1 MGDYIDLPNYDH
13 LEILGT
19 NNETGI
25 STVRGKSKAKKDVI
39 IYAATYYQE
48 GINQLLQA
56 EFDKISHIN
65 LQSERKYA
73 EKNLIP
79 NPLAV
84 EKMYEEGCLATV
96 YEYFSDSTL
105 RDYLPRDHSQEIT
118 SDEHLDLVKHKAPDV
133 QHPLLTGEE
142 LLQIFLRVVQSL
154 EKVHHAKYVHL
165 NVNPDS
171 IYITKKDDKL
181 DVQLANF
188 MYAQSND
195 DLPHYHF
202 VNQNYAYVSPEQ
214 TGRTERVI
222 DYRSDFYNLGIT
234 MWECFVGY
242 KPFKFAEV
250 SEIVYSH
257 LAMQIP
263 NPTDINKSIPAPI
276 SAIILKL
283 TKKDPAD
290 RYQIGSAI
298 KYDIQKI
305 IELIESYK
313 KAQGIN
319 EKLSNEK
326 IAEALRN
333 YDGKVGEKDYSQTIR
348 FSSEPVGR
356 VNEIRQLLGM
366 FDEWQLTEFTKR
378 KPTVVCLNSPFGG
391 GKTAIIKK
399 LTNYAISKGAFL
411 SNPIANIVSAKIS
424 ISDYGVPY
432 AAFKSI
438 LEQIVGIIL
447 TESTEE
453 LRSWE
458 DKLKNQLGDD
468 NIRLLCRFI
477 PSLSYITTDV
487 QDNVEC
493 ILRENL
499 TALFQ
504 CILLFLDLFGSSD
517 RPIIVNLGNLMAGM
531 GSLELLKYLLNSQ
544 LRSSYFFVGITDDSQ
559 GELPEES
566 VMDILRP
573 FVTKLIIRDLN
584 LEEVNEFLTGLLN
597 PISKS
602 TLDLAKVLHRKTLGN
617 YNALTEI
624 IKQCEKNQTIRFDQK
639 NLHWTWDL
647 ETIETTAEVAQ
658 TKIDHL
664 KKDLHNLDSK
674 TVSLLLC
681 GAYLGLK
688 FDIRVVS
695 GILNTPIVNIMNS
708 LSIAIVKGYLN
719 PIYAQKKVASDR
731 TSLKSGNSHS
741 SLVQQA
747 GSAATLENIQ
757 GYKFCHWSV
766 HDALLEMVDDSLKTN
781 FAISAARYYK
791 NLYFEEKSTTKM
803 IDAARHYKNVSHL
816 ISDPEELLFVAE
828 IFYKTA
834 FNSSVYSSETALSQ
848 MEEALQITEKLEGLC
863 SSESFSELVFQIKYA
878 LILVYMKAGDH
889 ARAESLYASI
899 NSHFTLDD
907 NYKSKCF
914 SLQIQSLV
922 FQNKTEEALALMT
935 TANCTLGKLLATFS
949 WAPHNERDGIENLSK
964 LLDQFSI
971 PEILACRRSV
981 SEEYQI
987 ASSLI
992 YNCFQICQIK
1002 LKNTRYAHVF
1012 ALIGATLAIT
1022 DGVNDYSMIYF
1033 SLVLKKFVGHSF
1045 EIYDFKQ
1052 AAHIHELVMEGIQF
1066 LDVEK
1071 KAMALYYLQIGSSLF
1086 SVYFDSFS
1094 KTNQIVSLAL
1104 DSQNIS
1110 LAFDA
1115 MILFASSN
1123 ILPTG
1128 KTLSQIKEYEKHFKL
1143 HTGVYKQYK
1152 SAWELVFSEF
1162 EGIANGLVDSDSQ
1175 ISPIATVKAL
1185 QFHVRTLSNFIYS
1198 RECRFSQLEEL
1209 KSNLDYLKGTWMY
1222 VDVLLCMIIVE
1233 SEKAIRTESTD
1244 ERAFLLSGIDQYL
1257 EIMNMHIKAQAS
1269 AEHAFKYP
1277 FALSFKEKILQN
1289 SIGVMENLE
1298 EAIEGANNANNLF
1311 FAAWINEIYANHWL
1325 SLKSKRIAK
1334 VFLLSAF
1341 SLWEQWGCEG
1351 KAIEMQLKYSET
1363 VKFPSTGR
1371 RISTHRKSRYS
1382 TKETV
1387 SDMDL
1392 FTTSEA
1398 QKTNSNSRKP
1408 MDIDINTVLKVTNS
1422 ITNETDLDTLV
1433 NKILGHLMNNTG
1445 ATKAMFFIAEKS
1457 TLKLRKIINSDSS
1470 ETSEISPTSLLNYVY
1485 RTQEAKVYFDTPT
1498 DSNLTSDQYFELN
1511 QPKSILC
1518 CPIKHQNIVTGVVY
1532 LENRLQSG
1540 SFNNTRVNLVKSLMA
1555 PVSISIA
1562 NAQLLEKN
1570 KELAQALQNS
1580 NKNSQNAPKY
1590 NVETPMQKV
1599 LDAINTVKTRF
1610 DPNDPIVNT
1619 LDAILS
1625 TLISDGLFAANLG
1638 EVNDKDGKGIDQ
1650 DTKTWIESS
1659 LLMTKNLKNSDKR
1672 ESATLPR
1679 KINSKTNLD
1688 LEMQQQPMILPAI
1701 SQTNISEINT
1711 ELEKCCSP
1719 EFDCFKLAEI
1729 TDGSPLC
1736 FLTLHLLQKYGLF
1749 ETFSLSTTVTQT
1761 FLERVESSYNKLP
1774 YHNSIHATDVLQTAV
1789 LLLLN
1794 TDIVT
1799 NFTPLEIFSIII
1811 ASAVHDLDHPG
1822 INNNFLV
1829 QMNHPM
1835 AVLYNDIA
1843 VLESHHVARAFELS
1857 KLAGGNIFES
1867 MSPDQFRQCRKMII
1881 SIVLATDLAQH
1892 FQFISKFKGKVTS
1905 SSLKLEDDADRHLVM
1920 EMVVKLGDLG
1930 NPVKTFE
1937 RAKRWTN
1944 LVMEEFFR
1952 QGDREKAQGLP
1963 VSKFMD
1969 RKDTNISKCQI
1980 GFIDFLVT
1988 PLFDSWFLFS
1998 KTDYIKQCLTN
2009 IAENRE
2015 RWQQEIDN
2023 PNVLPGVP
2031 ASEFEKLDH
2040 LLDLTIYPI
2049 SFGGRTDMRKAT
2061 TTRRFKYT
2069 TGGTELEKIRTSDT
2083 PQVTFQSDSQ
2093 SAPVTKKW
2101 KTVMLAAFS
2110 SVVMGLSMPIRNY
2123 LTAMFIEEFSK
2134 YSKGGELALV
2144 HNITN
2149 LIKICA
2155 IYGII
2160 AWVFTIAE
2168 RFLWHSL
2175 SIQLVKELKLK
2186 LFNKIIDSDLEW
2198 RDGHSNHEFNHLY
2211 REFDRLHDSVSERVS
2226 PLIKNI
2232 VSFIAGLSLAIYS
2245 SLVLA
2250 FMQRKSSI
2258 VQEKETKS
2266 FENAAAIIHEA
2277 ILNIL
2282 LIFESN
2288 TQLNELARY
2297 KDELI
2302 NIQHLREGIAWV
2314 YGLGWGSYNMT
2325 MYFAFGI
2332 SFFYGGKLVFS
2343 QHNTPSEILNTFT
2356 QIASGVTALG
2366 NLGQARSDIECG
2378 YQIFKRIDNLLLERS
2393 ENNINLNEIQPQSTI
2408 KLGHGEIEF
2417 RNVYFKY
2424 PSRPDE
2430 WSIENLN
2437 LKIPLGKSIA
2447 LIGSSGSGK
2456 STILKLLTRLYEPT
2470 KGEILINGIS
2480 IKNIAIEHLRKVI
2493 YFNAVNCTKQVI
2505 PINFSQTTTLY
2516 SGTIKN
2522 NVLLGN
2528 STTPIKLQ
2536 NALQIASAQDFV
2548 NELPEGV
2555 DTNIQSSQLG
2565 LSGGQIQRLSL
2576 ARSVIGEP
2584 PVLLLDESTSALDP
2598 ITETMVVNG
2607 ILEQRKNQTN
2617 IFITHRNSHLHKMD
2631 SIFVFENGKVVES
2644 GKYDEI
2650 KTLNRI
2656 NDIEDKP
2663 VQKSKIGDSLGT
2675 VKSKR
2680 TLIALFRQMMRFHH
2694 RYHML
2699 VLGTIGSLL
2708 YGFKNPLQGLI
2719 IGNVVGGYSLPE
2731 DKMLDSNQFWCIMI
2745 VLLGIGSL
2753 LAELSVEVG
2762 FGYAS
2767 SSMKTFLRASAFE
2780 GLLHKDYQFYLDP
2793 SHTPST
2799 LELSFTNDVNLAH
2812 DATISLWHNV
2822 VRAIINISSGLF
2834 LKDREAQEEYS
2845 AFISSVFADITTI
2858 SLLVKQSYFESIHQ
2872 QLLDKLYTI
2881 KLIEASFAGFVDG
2894 LFEGLLIAIFS
2905 VGLYVGSYLLTSQ
2918 MATNEEI
2925 MVVLLTMT
2933 FTALF
2938 TKDLFN
2944 SIMHSLGPARIA
2956 TDHILDLTLKK
2967 DCSSKKLLRGPIDTI
2982 EFTNVTFS
2990 YPFTNSIVLD
3000 NIRLKITKDTRVVI
3014 VGPSGSG
3021 KSTFAHLLLQTFYP
3035 NEGQILV
3042 NNENLRVFSPES
3054 VRNCISVLPQTP
3066 QFLKRSVKDNLAYG
3080 LSDVAMLDIV
3090 LAAQRA
3096 KAFDFI
3102 NQLPEKFDSIVQE
3115 NANNFSG
3122 GQKQRLGLA
3131 RLFLRNTPVVLL
3143 DEPTSALDKET
3154 EIQVFEYLDEFLKNK
3169 ISFMITHR
3177 LEHTLKA
3184 DLIVVMKNGKIDAI
3198 GSHKDCIE
3206 NSSWYKNSIQ

>member
-25 STVRGKSKAKKDVI
+25 SIVKGKSKAKKDVI

-48 GINQLLQA
+48 GINLLLQA
-56 EFDKISHIN
+56 EYDKITHIN
-65 LQSERKYA
+65 QQSERKYV

-79 NPLAV
+79 NPIAV

-96 YEYFSDSTL
+96 YEYFSDSSL
-105 RDYLPRDHSQEIT
+105 RDYLPRDHSHENT
-118 SDEHLDLVKHKAPDV
+118 SDDHLELVKHKPPEIS
-133 QHPLLTGEE
+133 HPQLTGEE
-142 LLQIFLRVVQSL
+142 LLQIFFKLVQSL

-214 TGRTERVI
+214 TGRTDRVI

-242 KPFKFAEV
+242 KPFKHAEV

-263 NPTDINKSIPAPI
+263 SPSEVNKTIPAPI

-305 IELIESYK
+305 LDQIESFK
-313 KAQGIN
+313 KSQGIS

-326 IAEALRN
+326 ISEALRN
-333 YDGKVGEKDYSQTIR
+333 FEWKVGEKDYSQTIR

-356 VNEIRQLLGM
+356 VNEIRQLLGI
-366 FDEWQLTEFTKR
+366 FDDWYLTDFSKR
-378 KPTVVCLNSPFGG
+378 KPSVVCLHSSFGA

-411 SNPIANIVSAKIS
+411 ISAKIS

-432 AAFKSI
+432 AAFKSV

-477 PSLSYITTDV
+477 PSLSYVTTDIKE
-487 QDNVEC
+487 NVEC

-517 RPIIVNLGNLMAGM
+517 RPVIVNLGNMMSGA

-544 LRSSYFFVGITDDSQ
+544 LRSSYFFVGFTDDSQ
-559 GELPEES
+559 GDISEEEA
-566 VMDILRP
+566 MNILRP
-573 FVTKLIIRDLN
+573 YVTKLIIRDLN
-584 LEEVNEFLTGLLN
+584 LEEVNEFLTALLN

-602 TLDLAKVLHRKTLGN
+602 TVDLAKVLHRKTLGN

-639 NLHWTWDL
+639 NLQWTWDL
-647 ETIETTAEVAQ
+647 ETIESTAEVAQ

-708 LSIAIVKGYLN
+708 LSVAIVKGYLN
-719 PIYAQKKVASDR
+719 PIYTQKKVASDR

-747 GSAATLENIQ
+747 GSAASLENIQ

-766 HDALLEMVDDSLKTN
+766 HDALLEMVDDTLKTN
-781 FAISAARYYK
+781 FAISAARYYR
-791 NLYFEEKSTTKM
+791 NVYQEEKSTTKM
-803 IDAARHYKNVSHL
+803 LDAAKHYKNISHL
-816 ISDPEELLFVAE
+816 ITDPEELLFVAE

-848 MEEALQITEKLEGLC
+848 MEEALEITDKLQGVC
-863 SSESFSELVFQIKYA
+863 SSDAFSELVFQIKYA

-889 ARAESLYASI
+889 SRAEFLYHSI
-899 NSHFTLDD
+899 NSHFNLND

-914 SLQIQSLV
+914 SLQIQSLI
-922 FQNKTEEALALMT
+922 FQNKVEDALNLMISP
-935 TANCTLGKLLATFS
+935 NCTLGKLLANFS
-949 WAPHNERDGIENLSK
+949 WVNDDERVGIKNLST
-964 LLDQFSI
+964 LLDNHGI
-971 PEILACRRSV
+971 PEILACRRHT

-987 ASSLI
+987 AGSLI

-1002 LKNTRYAHVF
+1002 LKNMDFASLF

-1033 SLVLKKFVGHSF
+1033 SVVLKKFVGHKF
-1045 EIYDFKQ
+1045 DIYDFKQ
-1052 AAHIHELVMEGIQF
+1052 ASNIHELVMEGIQF

-1071 KAMALYYLQIGSSLF
+1071 KALALYYLQTGGSLF
-1086 SVYFDSFS
+1086 SGYFDCFS

-1110 LAFDA
+1110 LAFDS
-1115 MILFASSN
+1115 MILFASAN

-1128 KTLSQIKEYEKHFKL
+1128 KTLSQIKEYERHFKL

-1162 EGIANGLVDSDSQ
+1162 EGIANALIDSDSQ
-1175 ISPIATVKAL
+1175 YSQLPTVKAL
-1185 QFHVRTLSNFIYS
+1185 QLHVKALSNFIYNRES
-1198 RECRFSQLEEL
+1198 RFAQLEDVIANLEL
-1209 KSNLDYLKGTWMY
+1209 LKGTWMY
-1222 VDVLLCMIIVE
+1222 VDALLCIIIAQ
-1233 SEKAIRTESTD
+1233 SEKYTQCSIPEEKS
-1244 ERAFLLSGIDQYL
+1244 LLLQGIDSYL
-1257 EIMNMHIKAQAS
+1257 EIINMHIKAQPS
-1269 AEHAFKYP
+1269 GEHAFKYP
-1277 FALSFKEKILQN
+1277 FALSFKEKILN
-1289 SIGVMENLE
+1289 NTIGVMENME
-1298 EAIEGANNANNLF
+1298 EAIEGANTVNNLF
-1311 FAAWINEIYANHWL
+1311 FAAWINEVYGNHWL

-1363 VKFPSTGR
+1363 VKFPTTGKR
-1371 RISTHRKSRYS
+1371 MSTHRKSRYS

-1392 FTTSEA
+1392 FTSTEA
-1398 QKTNSNSRKP
+1398 QKANNNNRKP
-1408 MDIDINTVLKVTNS
+1408 VDIDINTVLKVTNS

-1445 ATKAMFFIAEKS
+1445 ATKAMFFIAERG
-1457 TLKLRKIINSDSS
+1457 TLRLRKITNSDSS
-1470 ETSEISPTSLLNYVY
+1470 ENSEVCPTSLLNYVY
-1485 RTQEAKVYFDTPT
+1485 RTQEAKVYFDTPN
-1498 DSNLTSDQYFELN
+1498 DSNLTSDQYFELY

-1580 NKNSQNAPKY
+1580 NKNSQNVPKY

-1659 LLMTKNLKNSDKR
+1659 LLMTKNQKNSDKR
-1672 ESATLPR
+1672 ESASMPR

-1688 LEMQQQPMILPAI
+1688 LEMQQPPMILPAI
-1701 SQTNISEINT
+1701 SQTNISEINA

-1749 ETFSLSTTVTQT
+1749 ETFSLSTTVTQS

-1774 YHNSIHATDVLQTAV
+1774 YHNSIHATDVLQAAV

-1799 NFTPLEIFSIII
+1799 NFAPLEIFSIII

-1829 QMNHPM
+1829 QVNHPM

-1857 KLAGGNIFES
+1857 KLPGGNIFEN
-1867 MSPDQFRQCRKMII
+1867 MTPDQFKQCRKMII

-1905 SSLKLEDDADRHLVM
+1905 SSLKLEEDADRHLVM

-1952 QGDREKAQGLP
+1952 QGDREKAQGVP

-1998 KTDYIKQCLTN
+1998 KTDYIKQCLAN
-2009 IAENRE
+2009 LAENRE

-2031 ASEFEKLDH
+2031 ATEFEKLDH

-2049 SFGGRTDMRKAT
+2049 SFGGRTDIRKAT

-2069 TGGTELEKIRTSDT
+2069 TGGTELEKIRTSDS

-2093 SAPVTKKW
+2093 SAPVT
-2101 KTVMLAAFS
+2101 
-2110 SVVMGLSMPIRNY
+2110 
-2123 LTAMFIEEFSK
+2123 SK
-2134 YSKGGELALV
+2134 IS
-2144 HNITN
+2144 
-2149 LIKICA
+2149 
-2155 IYGII
+2155 
-2160 AWVFTIAE
+2160 
-2168 RFLWHSL
+2168 
-2175 SIQLVKELKLK
+2175 
-2186 LFNKIIDSDLEW
+2186 
-2198 RDGHSNHEFNHLY
+2198 Y
-2211 REFDRLHDSVSERVS
+2211 R
-2226 PLIKNI
+2226 
-2232 VSFIAGLSLAIYS
+2232 LSLVLLLAFPIVG
-2245 SLVLA
+2245 LVLA

-2258 VQEKETKS
+2258 VQEKEMKAYEQAGS
-2266 FENAAAIIHEA
+2266 IFHEA
-2277 ILNIL
+2277 IHNIL

-2288 TQLNELARY
+2288 TQKEESKKYREEL
-2297 KDELI
+2297 L
-2302 NIQHLREGIAWV
+2302 NIQKLREGIAWV

-2325 MYFAFGI
+2325 MYFAFGV
-2332 SFFYGGKLVFS
+2332 SFFSGGKLVS
-2343 QHNTPSEILNTFT
+2343 SGYNSPSEILNTFT

-2366 NLGQARSDIECG
+2366 NLGQARADLECG
-2378 YQIFKRIDNLLLERS
+2378 YQIFIRIQKILQEQS
-2393 ENNINLNEIQPQSTI
+2393 ELSQSVSDG
-2408 KLGHGEIEF
+2408 KSDLFNFDRGYIEF
-2417 RNVYFKY
+2417 RNVFFRY
-2424 PSRPDE
+2424 PSKEDL
-2430 WSIENLN
+2430 SIENLN

-2447 LIGSSGSGK
+2447 LIGGSGSGK
-2456 STILKLLTRLYEPT
+2456 STTLKLITRLYEPT
-2470 KGEILINGIS
+2470 SGSIFVNGVPINKIPLS
-2480 IKNIAIEHLRKVI
+2480 ILRKEVSDKDLQEAS
-2493 YFNAVNCTKQVI
+2493 NVACTEE
-2505 PINFSQTTTLY
+2505 F
-2516 SGTIKN
+2516 IK
-2522 NVLLGN
+2522 
-2528 STTPIKLQ
+2528 
-2536 NALQIASAQDFV
+2536 
-2548 NELPEGV
+2548 ELNDGYN
-2555 DTNIQSSQLG
+2555 TNIQSFQIG
-2565 LSGGQIQRLSL
+2565 LSGGQIQRLAIARTIL
-2576 ARSVIGEP
+2576 AAPSI
-2584 PVLLLDESTSALDP
+2584 LLLDESTSALDP
-2598 ITETMVVNG
+2598 ITESKIVDG
-2607 ILEQRKNQTN
+2607 ILQRRKGSTN
-2617 IFITHRNSHLHKMD
+2617 IFVTHRDTHLHKMD
-2631 SIFVFENGKVVES
+2631 AIFVFDQGKVVES
-2644 GKYDEI
+2644 GKYDDLVSLKFTEDYSGS
-2650 KTLNRI
+2650 KGVK
-2656 NDIEDKP
+2656 IENAESMP
-2663 VQKSKIGDSLGT
+2663 ELQL
-2675 VKSKR
+2675 KR
-2680 TLIALFRQMMRFHH
+2680 EFFNLIREMMSYIT

-2699 VLGTIGSLL
+2699 FVGVIGSLL
-2708 YGFKNPLQGLI
+2708 YGVKNPLQGLI

-2731 DKMLDSNQFWCIMI
+2731 DEMVSSNQFWCLMI
-2745 VLLGIGSL
+2745 VFLGIGSL
-2753 LAELSVEVG
+2753 VAELCVEVG

-2767 SSMKTFLRASAFE
+2767 SSMKTSLRSTVFT
-2780 GLLHKDYQFYLDP
+2780 GLLEKDYQFYLEP
-2793 SHTPST
+2793 SHVPSA
-2799 LELSFTNDVNLAH
+2799 LELSMNHDVNMAH
-2812 DATISLWHNV
+2812 EATINLLHNV
-2822 VRAIINISSGLF
+2822 VRATINIASARELQ
-2834 LKDREAQEEYS
+2834 KDYLAL
-2845 AFISSVFADITTI
+2845 ISSVFSDVTTI
-2858 SLLVKQSYFESIHQ
+2858 TLLVKQDYFENLHQ
-2872 QLLDKLYTI
+2872 NVLDKLYKT
-2881 KLIEASFAGFVDG
+2881 KLYEATFAGFVDG
-2894 LFEGLLIAIFS
+2894 LFEALLIAIFS
-2905 VGLYVGSYLLTSQ
+2905 VGLYVGAYLLT
-2918 MATNEEI
+2918 AKLAINEEI

-2944 SIMHSLGPARIA
+2944 SIMHSLGPARLA
-2956 TDHILDLTLKK
+2956 TDQILDLTL
-2967 DCSSKKLLRGPIDTI
+2967 SAPRGKLKTLSPKINSI
-2982 EFTNVTFS
+2982 EFKNVIFS
-2990 YPFTNSIVLD
+2990 YPLTNSIVLD
-3000 NIRLKITKDTRVVI
+3000 NVSLKITADTRVVI

-3021 KSTFAHLLLQTFYP
+3021 KSTFAHLLIEKFYP
-3035 NEGQILV
+3035 NEGSILI
-3042 NNENLRVFSPES
+3042 NDEQLQDFTLES
-3054 VRNCISVLPQTP
+3054 IRHAISILPQSP
-3066 QFLKRSVKDNLAYG
+3066 QFLKRSVKDNLTYG
-3080 LSDVAMLDIV
+3080 LKDIPMLDLV
-3090 LAAQRA
+3090 LATKHA

-3102 NQLPEKFDSIVQE
+3102 NELPEKFQSILQE
-3115 NANNFSG
+3115 NANNLSG

-3131 RLFLRNTPVVLL
+3131 RLFLRNTPVVLF

-3154 EIQVFEYLDEFLKNK
+3154 ELEIFEYLNEFLKNK
-3169 ISFMITHR
+3169 ISIMITHR
-3177 LEHTLKA
+3177 LEHALNA
-3184 DLIVVMKNGKIDAI
+3184 DLVIVMKNGKIDAM
-3198 GSHKDCIE
+3198 GSHQDCIA
-3206 NSSWYKNSIQ
+3206 NSSWYKNSI

>member
-1 MGDYIDLPNYDH
+1 MIGQLELTYALFKNNGKALFSRTLFFYILYMGDYIDLPNYSS

-25 STVRGKSKAKKDVI
+25 STVKGKSKTKKDVI

-65 LQSERKYA
+65 QQSERKYA

-79 NPLAV
+79 NALAV

-96 YEYFSDSTL
+96 YEYFSEIPL
-105 RDYLPRDHSQEIT
+105 RDYLPRDHSHEIT
-118 SDEHLDLVKHKAPDV
+118 SDDHLDVVRHKV
-133 QHPLLTGEE
+133 SEVVHPLQPALFGEE
-142 LLQIFLRVVQSL
+142 LLQIFAKIVQSL
-154 EKVHHAKYVHL
+154 EKVHSAKYVHL
-165 NVNPDS
+165 NVNPDA
-171 IYITKKDDKL
+171 IYIRKKDEKL
-181 DVQLANF
+181 DVQLTNF
-188 MYAQSND
+188 MHAQNND

-202 VNQNYAYVSPEQ
+202 MSQNYAYVSPEQ

-242 KPFKFAEV
+242 KPFKFAE
-250 SEIVYSH
+250 EIVYSH
-257 LAMQIP
+257 LAVQIP
-263 NPTDINKSIPAPI
+263 NPSLINKSIPTPI
-276 SAIILKL
+276 SDIILKL

-298 KYDIQKI
+298 KHDIQKI
-305 IELIESYK
+305 LDHIEAFK
-313 KAQGIN
+313 KANNLSEKLNYEKIN
-319 EKLSNEK
+319 E
-326 IAEALRN
+326 ALKN
-333 YDGKVGEKDYSQTIR
+333 IEWKVGEKDYNQTIR

-356 VNEIRQLLGM
+356 AQEIRQILGL
-366 FDEWQLTEFTKR
+366 FDEWHTTEYSKR
-378 KPTVVCLNSPFGG
+378 KATLACLNSPFGG

-411 SNPIANIVSAKIS
+411 ISAKIT
-424 ISDYGVPY
+424 ISDYGIPY
-432 AAFKSI
+432 AAFKSV

-447 TESTEE
+447 TESSEE

-458 DKLKNQLGDD
+458 DKLKNQLGED

-477 PSLSYITTDV
+477 PSLCYITTDV

-517 RPIIVNLGNLMAGM
+517 RPIIVNLGNLMASTS
-531 GSLELLKYLLNSQ
+531 SLDLLKYLLNSQ
-544 LRSSYFFVGITDDSQ
+544 LKSSYFFVGITDDSQ
-559 GELPEES
+559 GEVSEEV
-566 VMDILRP
+566 VMGVLNSYISKVIL
-573 FVTKLIIRDLN
+573 RDLN
-584 LEEVNEFLTGLLN
+584 LDEVNEFLTGLLN

-602 TLDLAKVLHRKTLGN
+602 TFDLAKVLHRKTLGN
-617 YNALTEI
+617 YNALAEI

-674 TVSLLLC
+674 TVLLLQC

-708 LSIAIVKGYLN
+708 LSIAIVKGYLI
-719 PIYAQKKVASDR
+719 PIYSQKRIASDR
-731 TSLKSGNSHS
+731 TSLKSGNSHT

-747 GSAATLENIQ
+747 GSAVSLDNIQ

-766 HDALLEMVDDSLKTN
+766 HDALLEMIDDKMKTN
-781 FAISAARYYK
+781 FALAAARYYR
-791 NLYFEEKSTTKM
+791 NVYHEEKTTTRM
-803 IDAARHYKNVSHL
+803 IDAAKHYKVVSHL
-816 ISDPEELLFVAE
+816 ITDPEELLFVAE

-834 FNSSVYSSETALSQ
+834 FNSSVYSSETSLSQ
-848 MEEALQITEKLEGLC
+848 MEEALQITETLGEVC
-863 SSESFSELVFQIKYA
+863 HSDAFSEMVFQIKYA

-889 ARAESLYASI
+889 SKAEYLYSSI
-899 NSHFTLDD
+899 NSHINLDD

-922 FQNKTEEALALMT
+922 FQNKIEEGFKIMT
-935 TANCTLGKLLATFS
+935 STSCLLGKLLSEFN
-949 WAPHNERDGIENLSK
+949 WAPQNERAGIENLSK
-964 LLDQFSI
+964 LLADYSI

-1002 LKNTRYAHVF
+1002 LKSAQYAKIF
-1012 ALIGATLAIT
+1012 ALIGATLAIKE
-1022 DGVNDYSMIYF
+1022 GVNDYSMIYF
-1033 SLVLKKFVGHSF
+1033 SLILKKFVGHTF
-1045 EIYDFKQ
+1045 DIYDFDRAQ
-1052 AAHIHELVMEGIQF
+1052 NICDLVMEGVQF

-1071 KAMALYYLQIGSSLF
+1071 KAIALYYMQTGSCLF
-1086 SVYFDSFS
+1086 SPYFESFS

-1104 DSQNIS
+1104 DSQNVS
-1110 LAFDA
+1110 LAFEA
-1115 MILFASSN
+1115 MILFASAN

-1128 KTLSQIKEYEKHFKL
+1128 KTLQQIKEYERHFKL
-1143 HTGVYKQYK
+1143 HTGVYKQFK

-1162 EGIANGLVDSDSQ
+1162 EGIANGLVDSDSA
-1175 ISPIATVKAL
+1175 ISTIRPVKAL
-1185 QFHVRTLSNFIYS
+1185 QLHVRTLAAFIYS
-1198 RECRFSQLEEL
+1198 RENRNAQIEEV
-1209 KSNLDYLKGTWMY
+1209 KENLDFMKGTWMY
-1222 VDVLLCMIIVE
+1222 VDALLCMVINH
-1233 SEKAIRTESTD
+1233 SE
-1244 ERAFLLSGIDQYL
+1244 QYL
-1257 EIMNMHIKAQAS
+1257 QSKSDSAKEKILKEIDHNLEIIQIHVKAQSS
-1269 AEHAFKYP
+1269 AEHTFKYP
-1277 FALSFKEKILQN
+1277 FANSFKEKILNN
-1289 SIGVMENLE
+1289 SLGVMENLE
-1298 EAIEGANNANNLF
+1298 EAIEGANHVNNLF
-1311 FAAWINEIYANHWL
+1311 FAAWINEVYANHWL

-1351 KAIEMQLKYSET
+1351 KAIEMQLKYAET

-1392 FTTSEA
+1392 ASEG
-1398 QKTNSNSRKP
+1398 QKSNINSRKP
-1408 MDIDINTVLKVTNS
+1408 MDIDINTVIKVTNS
-1422 ITNETDLDTLV
+1422 ITNETDIDALV
-1433 NKILGHLMNNTG
+1433 NKIVGHLVSNTG
-1445 ATKAMFFIAEKS
+1445 ATKAMFFIVEKGN
-1457 TLKLRKIINSDSS
+1457 LKLRKIISSDSS
-1470 ETSEISPTSLLNYVY
+1470 DGTSEISPTSLLNYVF

-1498 DSNLTSDQYFELN
+1498 DSNLTSDQYFEVN

-1580 NKNSQNAPKY
+1580 NKNQNAPKY

-1619 LDAILS
+1619 LDVILS

-1659 LLMTKNLKNSDKR
+1659 LLMTKNLKISDKR

-1688 LEMQQQPMILPAI
+1688 LEIQQQPMILPAI
-1701 SQTNISEINT
+1701 SQTNISEINA
-1711 ELEKCCSP
+1711 ELEKCISA

-1749 ETFSLSTTVTQT
+1749 ETFSLNTTVTQT

-1774 YHNSIHATDVLQTAV
+1774 YHNSIHATDVLQAAV

-1799 NFTPLEIFSIII
+1799 NFSPLEIFSIII

-1829 QMNHPM
+1829 QVNHPM

-1857 KLAGGNIFES
+1857 KINGGNIFES
-1867 MSPDQFRQCRKMII
+1867 MTPDQFRQCRKMII

-1952 QGDREKAQGLP
+1952 QGDREKAQGVP

-1998 KTDYIKQCLTN
+1998 KTDYIKQCLAN

-2031 ASEFEKLDH
+2031 ASEFEKLDN

-2069 TGGTELEKIRTSDT
+2069 TGGTELEKIRTSDS

-2093 SAPVTKKW
+2093 SAPVT
-2101 KTVMLAAFS
+2101 
-2110 SVVMGLSMPIRNY
+2110 
-2123 LTAMFIEEFSK
+2123 SK
-2134 YSKGGELALV
+2134 
-2144 HNITN
+2144 I
-2149 LIKICA
+2149 
-2155 IYGII
+2155 
-2160 AWVFTIAE
+2160 
-2168 RFLWHSL
+2168 
-2175 SIQLVKELKLK
+2175 SIV
-2186 LFNKIIDSDLEW
+2186 
-2198 RDGHSNHEFNHLY
+2198 
-2211 REFDRLHDSVSERVS
+2211 EFDRLHDTISERIS
-2226 PLIKNI
+2226 PVIKNLI
-2232 VSFIAGLSLAIYS
+2232 SFLIGLALACYSSFELSLVILVSFPIVG
-2245 SLVLA
+2245 LVLA
-2250 FMQRKSSI
+2250 AMQRQSSI
-2258 VQEKETKS
+2258 VQEKENRSYETS
-2266 FENAAAIIHEA
+2266 SSIIHEVL
-2277 ILNIL
+2277 LNIRL
-2282 LIFESN
+2282 VAESN
-2288 TQLNELARY
+2288 TQNQESDRY
-2297 KDELI
+2297 SKSLLEV
-2302 NIQHLREGIAWV
+2302 QKLREGIAWV
-2314 YGLGWGSYNMT
+2314 YGLGWGAYNMT
-2325 MYFAFGI
+2325 MYFAFGV
-2332 SFFYGGKLVFS
+2332 SFFYGGRLVHS
-2343 QHNTPSEILNTFT
+2343 GKNTPAEILNTFT

-2366 NLGQARSDIECG
+2366 NLGQARSDLECG
-2378 YQIFKRIDNLLLERS
+2378 SQIYQRILQFLS
-2393 ENNINLNEIQPQSTI
+2393 EKSNPVEKIPEIVNPDLDLSQ
-2408 KLGHGEIEF
+2408 GEIEF
-2417 RNVYFKY
+2417 QNVYFKY
-2424 PSRPDE
+2424 PANTKS
-2430 WSIENLN
+2430 WNLENLN
-2437 LKIPLGKSIA
+2437 AKIPLSKSVA
-2447 LIGSSGSGK
+2447 LIGGSGSGK
-2456 STILKLLTRLYEPT
+2456 STILKLLTRLYEPNRG
-2470 KGEILINGIS
+2470 KILICGVNIKQIPRDTLRQMIVLIS
-2480 IKNIAIEHLRKVI
+2480 
-2493 YFNAVNCTKQVI
+2493 Q
-2505 PINFSQTTTLY
+2505 STTLY
-2516 SGTIKN
+2516 SGTIQDN
-2522 NVLLGN
+2522 LLLGQ
-2528 STTPIKLQ
+2528 TADKELIHK
-2536 NALQIASAQDFV
+2536 AAKMACAEDFIE
-2548 NELPEGV
+2548 ELPHSF
-2555 DTNIQSSQLG
+2555 DTFIQNFQIG
-2565 LSGGQIQRLSL
+2565 LSGGQIQRMSI
-2576 ARSVIGEP
+2576 ARSLLIAP
-2584 PVLLLDESTSALDP
+2584 PILLLDESTSALDP
-2598 ITETMVVNG
+2598 ITETKVMDA
-2607 ILEQRKNQTN
+2607 ILSQRKGNTN
-2617 IFITHRNSHLHKMD
+2617 IFVTHRTTHLHKMD
-2631 SIFVFENGKVVES
+2631 EILVFGHGKLMKA
-2644 GKYDEI
+2644 GKYEEL
-2650 KTLNRI
+2650 K
-2656 NDIEDKP
+2656 
-2663 VQKSKIGDSLGT
+2663 SLGSLIDYQDES
-2675 VKSKR
+2675 VPKSIQDLPMSETKIE
-2680 TLIALFRQMMRFHH
+2680 LPFIALMKMMFSYMK

-2699 VLGTIGSLL
+2699 FLGTIGSLL

-2731 DKMLDSNQFWCIMI
+2731 NEMISSNHFWCLMI
-2745 VLLGIGSL
+2745 VFLGIGA
-2753 LAELSVEVG
+2753 LAAEVFVEVG

-2767 SSMKTFLRASAFE
+2767 ADMKTRLRSSVFA
-2780 GLLHKDYQFYLDP
+2780 GLLQKEYTFFLDP
-2793 SHTPST
+2793 VHTPSA
-2799 LELSFTNDVNLAH
+2799 LELSIINDVNLSH
-2812 DATISLWHNV
+2812 EGSISLWHNV
-2822 VRAIINISSGLF
+2822 IRAIINICVGLLF
-2834 LKDREAQEEYS
+2834 VKVKERQTEYS
-2845 AFISSVFADITTI
+2845 GFISSILSDVTTI
-2858 SLLVKQSYFESIHQ
+2858 SLLVKQQYFIERHQ
-2872 QLLDKLYTI
+2872 VLLNKLYES
-2881 KLIEASFAGFVDG
+2881 KLSEATFAGFGDG
-2894 LFEGLLIAIFS
+2894 LFECLLISIFS
-2905 VGLYVGSYLLTSQ
+2905 VGLYVGGNLLTAKL
-2918 MATNEEI
+2918 ATNEEI

-2938 TKDLFN
+2938 TKDLFL
-2944 SIMHSLGPARIA
+2944 SIMHSVGPARIA
-2956 TDHILDLTLKK
+2956 TEGILKLAITESKAQHKVINEKIQSVEFK
-2967 DCSSKKLLRGPIDTI
+2967 DVMYT
-2982 EFTNVTFS
+2982 
-2990 YPFTNSIVLD
+2990 YPFSNTYVLGQI
-3000 NIRLKITKDTRVVI
+3000 NLKIGGNTKVVI

-3021 KSTFAHLLLQTFYP
+3021 KSTFAHLLLRIFDP
-3035 NEGQILV
+3035 SKGSILLNGQNIKDIQLDTIRQ
-3042 NNENLRVFSPES
+3042 N
-3054 VRNCISVLPQTP
+3054 IAVLPQTP
-3066 QFLKRSVKDNLAYG
+3066 QFLKMSVKDNLTYG
-3080 LSDVAMLDIV
+3080 LSDVAMLDVV
-3090 LAAQRA
+3090 LASQRA
-3096 KAFDFI
+3096 RAFDFI
-3102 NQLPEKFDSIVQE
+3102 NQLSDKFDTIVGE
-3115 NANNFSG
+3115 NASNFSG
-3122 GQKQRLGLA
+3122 GQKQRLGFA
-3131 RLFLRNTPVVLL
+3131 RLFLRNSPVVLM
-3143 DEPTSALDKET
+3143 DEPTSALDRET
-3154 EIQVFEYLDEFLKNK
+3154 EAELFEYLDEFLQNK
-3169 ISFMITHR
+3169 ISFLITHR
-3177 LEHTLKA
+3177 LEHALKA
-3184 DLIVVMKNGKIDAI
+3184 DLIVVMKNGKIDAF
-3198 GSHKDCIE
+3198 GTHSECVN
-3206 NSSWYKNSIQ
+3206 NSSWYKNSQ